1 MTTGPSAVSQYI
13 VPAKQTAAGDAES
26 ARLRR
31 DVRRRTVKAV
41 KHLNAAELE
50 AGLEHILQSPED
62 NGIVKMIVRR
72 PEVGQREVLG
82 HGELDIAKGLIGD
95 SWWSRGSSG
104 TPDRSANPEMQI
116 NIMNAR
122 VIALVATS
130 EERWPLA
137 GDQLYVDLDLSEENL
152 PPGTRL
158 EFGTAILEVTD
169 IPHLGCKKFVGRFG
183 LEAMKFVNSGRGKQ
197 LNLRGINAKVVR
209 SGVVRSADRVKK
221 VS

>member
-1 MTTGPSAVSQYI
+1 MTTGSSTVSQYI
-13 VPAKQTAAGDAES
+13 VPTKQTAEGDVEPAHLS
-26 ARLRR
+26 R

-50 AGLEHILQSPED
+50 AGLEDILQSPDD

-72 PEVGQREVLG
+72 PKVGQREVLG
-82 HGELDIAKGLIGD
+82 QGELDIAKGLIGD

-104 TPDRSANPEMQI
+104 TLDRSANPEMQV

-137 GDQLYVDLDLSEENL
+137 GDQLYVDLDLRAENL

-158 EFGTAILEVTD
+158 ELGTAVVEVTSV
-169 IPHLGCKKFVGRFG
+169 PHLGCKKFVSRFG

-209 SGVVRSADRVKK
+209 SGVVCSEDRVRK